1 MARGVITQ
9 KNFIMEKKAKIIAT
23 LGPAIYSE
31 NKLKQLINLGV
42 DAFRIN
48 FSHNTNGISKI
59 VYKIRKIEKIIKKK
73 ISLIA
78 DLQGVKLRV
87 GKIKKE
93 NQKIIFNQ
101 NYIFDTKNELGN
113 NKRIT
118 FPYPKILKKLK
129 KGNKILIDDGKF
141 TFVVIKRTGN
151 SVTTICK
158 SQNCYMK
165 SSKSVHVQNLEI
177 PFNKLTSK
185 DKKDIKSAIKLG
197 CNWIALSYIQNEK
210 LILETRKLIKSDVGI
225 ISKIE
230 NKHALKN
237 ITKIIKATD
246 SIMIARGDLAIDI
259 GHSEVPKVQL
269 SLIKKCSQFSK
280 SVIVA
285 TQMLESM
292 IENNTA
298 TRAEINDI
306 ATAIFQGADAVML
319 SAETAIGKFPTLAVS
334 TMAKTISSTEKYK
347 KEHIEDFKNLI
358 ISNKDPVKSILL
370 SVKDIAYNSN
380 VKAIIV
386 FSNSGKSAKLVSAMR
401 PAAKILTISP
411 NINVSRQVS
420 LLWGVQSINSRD
432 ANNWKDMMS
441 ISKEIIKKLK
451 FIKKNDFVVITAG
464 LPFGKSGMT
473 NMIRLYKVEA

>member
-1 MARGVITQ
+1 
-9 KNFIMEKKAKIIAT
+9 MEKKAKIIAT
-23 LGPAIYSE
+23 LGPAIYS
-31 NKLKQLINLGV
+31 NTKLKQLVDLGV

-48 FSHNTNGISKI
+48 FSHKTQGINKI
-59 VYKIRKIEKIIKKK
+59 VSRIRKIEKSSNKKLA
-73 ISLIA
+73 LIA
-78 DLQGVKLRV
+78 DLQGVKLRL
-87 GKIKKE
+87 GNIKGDSQKIKY
-93 NQKIIFNQ
+93 NQK
-101 NYIFDTKNELGN
+101 YIFDTKKNVGDHS
-113 NKRIT
+113 RIN

-141 TFVVIKRTGN
+141 TFVVTGKKGLAI
-151 SVTTICK
+151 STVCK
-158 SQNCYMK
+158 SQNCFMK
-165 SSKSVHVQNLEI
+165 SNKSIHI
-177 PFNKLTSK
+177 PNFDIAFNKLTSK
-185 DKKDIKSAIKLG
+185 DKKDIRTAIKLG
-197 CNWIALSYIQNEK
+197 CNWIALSYLQNEK
-210 LILETRKLIKSDVGI
+210 IILEARKLIKKDMGI

-237 ITKIIKATD
+237 IVKIIKATD
-246 SIMIARGDLAIDI
+246 SVMIARGDLAIDI

-306 ATAIFQGADAVML
+306 ATAIFQGADTVML
-319 SAETAIGKFPTLAVS
+319 SAEAAVGKFPTQAVS
-334 TMAKTISSTEKYK
+334 TMTQTILSTEKYK
-347 KEHIEDFKNLI
+347 RQHIEDFKNSI

-370 SVKDIAYNSN
+370 SVKDIAYNSD

-401 PAAKILTISP
+401 PAAKIVTISP
-411 NINVSRQVS
+411 NINISRQVS

-432 ANNWKDMMS
+432 ANGWKDMMS
-441 ISKEIIKKLK
+441 ISKEIIKKLR

-464 LPFGKSGMT
+464 LPFGKAGMT
-473 NMIRLYKVEA
+473 NMVRLYKVGT

>member
-1 MARGVITQ
+1 
-9 KNFIMEKKAKIIAT
+9 MEKKAKIIAT
-23 LGPAIYSE
+23 LGPAIYHK
-31 NKLKQLINLGV
+31 NKLEQLVDLGV

-48 FSHNTNGISKI
+48 FSHNTEDIQNI
-59 VYKIRKIEKIIKKK
+59 VTKIRKIEKKLNKK

-87 GKIKKE
+87 GKVVNQ
-93 NQKIIFNQ
+93 NQKIRYNQ
-101 NYIFDTKNELGN
+101 KYIFDNNNEPGN
-113 NKRIT
+113 NKRIS

-141 TFVVIKRTGN
+141 IFIVTKRIGN

-158 SQNCYMK
+158 SQNCYIK
-165 SSKSVHVQNLEI
+165 NNKSVHIKDLEVT
-177 PFNKLTSK
+177 FDKLTIK
-185 DKKDIKSAIKLG
+185 DKKDIKTAIKLG
-197 CNWIALSYIQNEK
+197 CNWIALSYIQNAK
-210 LILETRKLIKSDVGI
+210 LILEARKLIKSDMGI

-230 NKHALKN
+230 NKYALKDIIN
-237 ITKIIKATD
+237 IIKATD
-246 SIMIARGDLAIDI
+246 SVMIARGDLAIDI

-306 ATAIFQGADAVML
+306 ATAIFQGADTVML
-319 SAETAIGKFPTLAVS
+319 SAEAAIGKFPSQAVS
-334 TMAKTISSTEKYK
+334 TMAKTIISAERYK
-347 KEHIEDFKNLI
+347 KEHIEDFKNSILN
-358 ISNKDPVKSILL
+358 NKDPVKSILL

-432 ANNWKDMMS
+432 ANGWKDMMS
-441 ISKEIIKKLK
+441 ISKEIIKKIK
-451 FIKKNDFVVITAG
+451 FIKKNDYVIITAG
-464 LPFGKSGMT
+464 LPFGKAGMT
-473 NMIRLYKVEA
+473 NMIRLYKIGT

>member
-1 MARGVITQ
+1 
-9 KNFIMEKKAKIIAT
+9 MEKKAKIIAT
-23 LGPAIYSE
+23 LGPAIYKE
-31 NKLKQLINLGV
+31 TKLKQLVNLGV

-48 FSHNTNGISKI
+48 FSHNTNGMDKI
-59 VYKIRKIEKIIKKK
+59 VSRIRKIEKSTNKK

-87 GKIKKE
+87 NKIKND
-93 NQKIIFNQ
+93 NQKIKYNQ
-101 NYIFDTKNELGN
+101 KYIFDNKKELGN
-113 NKRIT
+113 INRIT
-118 FPYPKILKKLK
+118 FPYPKILQKLK
-129 KGNKILIDDGKF
+129 KGNKILVDDGKF
-141 TFVVIKRTGN
+141 VFVVIKKLIN
-151 SVTTICK
+151 SVTTVCK
-158 SQNCYMK
+158 SQNCFMR
-165 SSKSVHVQNLEI
+165 SNKSVHIQNFDI
-177 PFNKLTSK
+177 PFNRLTNK
-185 DKKDIKSAIKLG
+185 DKKDIKTAIKLG

-210 LILETRKLIKSDVGI
+210 LILEAKKLIKKDMGI

-237 ITKIIKATD
+237 INKIIKATD

-292 IENNTA
+292 IENDTA

-306 ATAIFQGADAVML
+306 ATAIFQGADTVML
-319 SAETAIGKFPTLAVS
+319 SAEAAIGKFPSQAVS
-334 TMAKTISSTEKYK
+334 TMADTIVSTEKYK
-347 KEHIEDFKNLI
+347 KEHIDDFKNSI

-370 SVKDIAYNSN
+370 SVKDIAYNPD

-386 FSNSGKSAKLVSAMR
+386 FSNSGKSAKLVSAIR
-401 PAAKILTISP
+401 PAAKIVTISP
-411 NINVSRQVS
+411 NINISRQVS

-432 ANNWKDMMS
+432 ANGWKDMMS
-441 ISKEIIKKLK
+441 ISREIIKKLT

-464 LPFGKSGMT
+464 LPFGKAGMT
-473 NMIRLYKVEA
+473 NMIRLYKVGT

>member
-1 MARGVITQ
+1 
-9 KNFIMEKKAKIIAT
+9 MEKKAKIIAT
-23 LGPAIYSE
+23 LGPAIYNE
-31 NKLKQLINLGV
+31 NKLKQLVNLGV

-48 FSHNTNGISKI
+48 FSHNTNGISSI
-59 VYKIRKIEKIIKKK
+59 VSRIRKIEKITGKK

-87 GKIKKE
+87 GKIKNE
-93 NQKIIFNQ
+93 NQKIRFNQ
-101 NYIFDTKNELGN
+101 KYIFDNKKELGN
-113 NKRIT
+113 NNRIT

-141 TFVVIKRTGN
+141 TFVVAKKIGN
-151 SVTTICK
+151 SVIAICK

-165 SSKSVHVQNLEI
+165 SNKSIHIRNMDI
-177 PFNKLTSK
+177 AFDKLTIK
-185 DKKDIKSAIKLG
+185 DKKDIKFAIKLG

-210 LILETRKLIKSDVGI
+210 LILEAKKLVKKDVGI

-230 NKHALKN
+230 NKYALKN
-237 ITKIIKATD
+237 IIKIIKATD

-269 SLIKKCSQFSK
+269 SLIKKCSEFSK

-292 IENNTA
+292 IENSTA

-319 SAETAIGKFPTLAVS
+319 SAEAAIGKFPSQAVS
-334 TMAKTISSTEKYK
+334 TMSKTIISTEKYK
-347 KEHIEDFKNLI
+347 KEHIEDFKNSI
-358 ISNKDPVKSILL
+358 ITNKDPVKSILL
-370 SVKDIAYNSN
+370 SVKDIAYNTN

-401 PAAKILTISP
+401 PAAKIFTISP

-432 ANNWKDMMS
+432 ANDWKDMMS

-451 FIKKNDFVVITAG
+451 FIKKNDFVIITAG
-464 LPFGKSGMT
+464 LPFGKAGMT
-473 NMIRLYKVEA
+473 NMIRLYKVGS

>member
-1 MARGVITQ
+1 
-9 KNFIMEKKAKIIAT
+9 MEKKAKIIAT
-23 LGPAIYSE
+23 LGPSIFSE
-31 NKLKQLINLGV
+31 NKLKKLVDLGV

-48 FSHNTNGISKI
+48 FSHNTNGIIKVISL
-59 VYKIRKIEKIIKKK
+59 IRKIEKNKNKK
-73 ISLIA
+73 IALIA
-78 DLQGVKLRV
+78 DLQGVKLRL
-87 GKIKKE
+87 GKIKNDIQKIKY
-93 NQKIIFNQ
+93 NQK
-101 NYIFDTKNELGN
+101 YIFDNKKELGN
-113 NKRIT
+113 NNRIS
-118 FPYPKILKKLK
+118 FPFPKILLKLK

-141 TFVVIKRTGN
+141 TFVVIKKMKK
-151 SVTTICK
+151 SVRVICK
-158 SQNCYMK
+158 SQNCFIQ
-165 SSKSVHVQNLEI
+165 SNKSVHIKNFDI
-177 PFNKLTSK
+177 TFNKLTIK
-185 DKKDIKSAIKLG
+185 DKKDIKKAIKLG

-210 LILETRKLIKSDVGI
+210 LIHEARKLIKKDMGI

-269 SLIKKCSQFSK
+269 SLIKKCSQLSK

-306 ATAIFQGADAVML
+306 ATAIFQGADTVML
-319 SAETAIGKFPTLAVS
+319 SAEAAIGKFPTQAVS
-334 TMAKTISSTEKYK
+334 TMTQTIISTEKYK
-347 KEHIEDFKNLI
+347 KDHIEDFKNSI
-358 ISNKDPVKSILL
+358 IANKDPVKSILL
-370 SVKDIAYNSN
+370 SVKDIAYNPN

-386 FSNSGKSAKLVSAMR
+386 FSNSGRSAKLVSAMR

-411 NINVSRQVS
+411 NINISRQVS

-432 ANNWKDMMS
+432 ANGWKDMMS
-441 ISKEIIKKLK
+441 ISREIIKKLK
-451 FIKKNDFVVITAG
+451 FIKKNDFVIITAG
-464 LPFGKSGMT
+464 LPFGKAGMT
-473 NMIRLYKVEA
+473 NMVRLYKVEI

>member
-1 MARGVITQ
+1 
-9 KNFIMEKKAKIIAT
+9 MEKKAKIIAT
-23 LGPAIYSE
+23 LGPSIYSE
-31 NKLKQLINLGV
+31 SKLNKLVSLGV

-48 FSHNTNGISKI
+48 FSHNTSGIEKI
-59 VYKIRKIEKIIKKK
+59 INRIRKIEKRKGKK

-78 DLQGVKLRV
+78 DLQGIKLRI
-87 GKIKKE
+87 GKVKDG
-93 NQKIIFNQ
+93 NQKIKYNQ
-101 NYIFDTKNELGN
+101 KFILDNKVQAGN
-113 NKRIT
+113 NFRVN
-118 FPYPKILKKLK
+118 FPYSKILKKLK

-141 TFVVIKRTGN
+141 TFVVTGKKGLAV
-151 SVTTICK
+151 STVCK
-158 SQNCYMK
+158 SQNCFIK
-165 SSKSVHVQNLEI
+165 SNKSVHI
-177 PFNKLTSK
+177 PNFDIAFNKLTSK
-185 DKKDIKSAIKLG
+185 DKKDIKTAIKLG
-197 CNWIALSYIQNEK
+197 CNWIALSYLQNEK
-210 LILETRKLIKSDVGI
+210 LILEARKLIKKDMGI

-237 ITKIIKATD
+237 IIKIIKATD
-246 SIMIARGDLAIDI
+246 SVMIARGDLAIDI

-306 ATAIFQGADAVML
+306 ATAIFQGADTVML
-319 SAETAIGKFPTLAVS
+319 SAEAAVGKFPTQAVS
-334 TMAKTISSTEKYK
+334 TMTKTILSTEKYK
-347 KEHIEDFKNLI
+347 KQHIEDFKNSI

-370 SVKDIAYNSN
+370 SVKDIAYNPD

-411 NINVSRQVS
+411 NVNVSRQVS

-432 ANNWKDMMS
+432 ANGWKDMMS
-441 ISKEIIKKLK
+441 ISKEIIQKLK
-451 FIKKNDFVVITAG
+451 FIKKNDFVIITAG
-464 LPFGKSGMT
+464 LPFGKAGMT
-473 NMIRLYKVEA
+473 NMIRLYKVGT

>member
-1 MARGVITQ
+1 
-9 KNFIMEKKAKIIAT
+9 MEKKAKIIAT

-31 NKLKQLINLGV
+31 TKLNQLVNLGV

-48 FSHNTNGISKI
+48 FSHNTNGINKI
-59 VYKIRKIEKIIKKK
+59 VSRIRRIEKKTNKK
-73 ISLIA
+73 ISLIG

-87 GKIKKE
+87 GKVKNESQRIKF
-93 NQKIIFNQ
+93 NQKFT
-101 NYIFDTKNELGN
+101 FDNRNELGN
-113 NKRIT
+113 NNRIT
-118 FPYPKILKKLK
+118 FPYPRILKKIK

-141 TFVVIKRTGN
+141 SFVVIKKTNN
-151 SVTTICK
+151 SVVSVCK
-158 SQNCYMK
+158 SQNCFIK
-165 SSKSVHVQNLEI
+165 SNKSVHIQNLDI
-177 PFNKLTSK
+177 AFNKLTLK

-197 CNWIALSYIQNEK
+197 CNWIALSYLQNEK
-210 LILETRKLIKSDVGI
+210 LIFEARKLIKKDMGI

-306 ATAIFQGADAVML
+306 ATAIFQGADTVML
-319 SAETAIGKFPTLAVS
+319 SAEAAIGKFPSQAVS
-334 TMAKTISSTEKYK
+334 TMNQTIISTEKYK
-347 KEHIEDFKNLI
+347 KEHIDDFKNSI

-386 FSNSGKSAKLVSAMR
+386 FSNSGKSAKLVSAIR
-401 PAAKILTISP
+401 PAAKIVTISP
-411 NINVSRQVS
+411 NINVSRQLS

-432 ANNWKDMMS
+432 ANGWKDMMS
-441 ISKEIIKKLK
+441 ISREIIKKLK

-464 LPFGKSGMT
+464 LPFGKAGMT
-473 NMIRLYKVEA
+473 NMIRLYKVGT

>member
-1 MARGVITQ
+1 
-9 KNFIMEKKAKIIAT
+9 MEKKAKIIAT

-31 NKLKQLINLGV
+31 NKLKRLVELGV

-48 FSHNTNGISKI
+48 FSHNTIGISRI
-59 VYKIRKIEKIIKKK
+59 ISKIRKIEKKIGKKL
-73 ISLIA
+73 SLIA

-87 GKIKKE
+87 GKIKNEKQRIE
-93 NQKIIFNQ
+93 FNQKFT
-101 NYIFDTKNELGN
+101 FDDNKNLGDHS
-113 NKRIT
+113 RIN
-118 FPYPKILKKLK
+118 FPYPAILKKLK
-129 KGNKILIDDGKF
+129 KGNKILIDDGKYSF
-141 TFVVIKRTGN
+141 SVISKRGN
-151 SVTTICK
+151 SITTKCR
-158 SQNCYMK
+158 SQNCVLSSNK
-165 SSKSVHVQNLEI
+165 SFHVPNLDMT
-177 PFNKLTSK
+177 FNKLTLK
-185 DKKDIKSAIKLG
+185 DKKDIKTAIKLG
-197 CNWIALSYIQNEK
+197 CNWIALSYLQNEK
-210 LILETRKLIKSDVGI
+210 LILETRRLIKKDMGI

-230 NKHALKN
+230 NKHAIKN
-237 ITKIIKATD
+237 IKKIIQATD

-292 IENNTA
+292 IENSTA

-306 ATAIFQGADAVML
+306 ATAIFQGADTVML
-319 SAETAIGKFPTLAVS
+319 SAEAAIGKFPTQAVS
-334 TMAKTISSTEKYK
+334 TMTETILSTEKYK
-347 KEHIEDFKNLI
+347 REHIEDFKNSI
-358 ISNKDPVKSILL
+358 IANKDPVKSILL
-370 SVKDIAYNSN
+370 SVKDMAYNSN

-401 PAAKILTISP
+401 PAAKIVTISP

-432 ANNWKDMMS
+432 ANGWKDMMS

-451 FIKKNDFVVITAG
+451 FVKKNDFVVITAG
-464 LPFGKSGMT
+464 LPFGKAGMT
-473 NMIRLYKVEA
+473 NMVRLYKVGT

>member
-1 MARGVITQ
+1 
-9 KNFIMEKKAKIIAT
+9 MEKKAKIIAT
-23 LGPAIYSE
+23 LGPAIYTQS
-31 NKLKQLINLGV
+31 KLKRLVNLGV

-48 FSHNTNGISKI
+48 FSHNTNNIIKI
-59 VYKIRKIEKIIKKK
+59 VSRIRNIEKNTKKK

-78 DLQGVKLRV
+78 DLQGVKLRI
-87 GKIKKE
+87 GIIKNK
-93 NQKIIFNQ
+93 NQKIKFNQ
-101 NYIFDTKNELGN
+101 KFIFD
-113 NKRIT
+113 NKIEIGDDKRVT
-118 FPYPKILKKLK
+118 FAYPKILKKLK
-129 KGNKILIDDGKF
+129 KGNKIFIDDGKF
-141 TFVVIKRTGN
+141 IFIVIKKIGN
-151 SVTTICK
+151 SVVTVCK
-158 SQNCYMK
+158 SKNCFIK
-165 SSKSVHVQNLEI
+165 SNKSVHIQNVDI
-177 PFNKLTSK
+177 AFNRLTTK

-210 LILETRKLIKSDVGI
+210 LILEARKLIKKDMGI

-230 NKHALKN
+230 NKYALKN
-237 ITKIIKATD
+237 IVNIIKASD
-246 SIMIARGDLAIDI
+246 SIMIARGDLAIEI

-269 SLIKKCSQFSK
+269 SLIKKCSHHSK

-319 SAETAIGKFPTLAVS
+319 SAETAVGKFPSQAVS
-334 TMAKTISSTEKYK
+334 TMSKTIISTEKYK
-347 KEHIEDFKNLI
+347 KEHIEDFKNTI
-358 ISNKDPVKSILL
+358 IANKDPVKSILL
-370 SVKDIAYNSN
+370 SVKDIAYDSN

-432 ANNWKDMMS
+432 ANDWKDMMS
-441 ISKEIIKKLK
+441 ITKEIIKKLR
-451 FIKKNDFVVITAG
+451 FIKKGDFVIITAG
-464 LPFGKSGMT
+464 LPFGKAGMT
-473 NMIRLYKVEA
+473 NMIRLYKVGS

>member
-1 MARGVITQ
+1 
-9 KNFIMEKKAKIIAT
+9 MEKKAKIIAT
-23 LGPAIYSE
+23 LGPAIFSE
-31 NKLKQLINLGV
+31 AKLKQIIDLGV

-48 FSHNTNGISKI
+48 FSHNTNGIEKI
-59 VYKIRKIEKIIKKK
+59 VSKIRKIEKVKNKKLA
-73 ISLIA
+73 LIA

-87 GKIKKE
+87 GRIQNE
-93 NQKIIFNQ
+93 NQKIKYNQ
-101 NYIFDTKNELGN
+101 KYIFDNKIEIGN
-113 NKRIT
+113 SNRIS

-141 TFVVIKRTGN
+141 TFVVINKIGN
-151 SVTTICK
+151 NVLTICK

-165 SSKSVHVQNLEI
+165 SNKSVHI
-177 PFNKLTSK
+177 PNFDIAFNRLTIK
-185 DKKDIKSAIKLG
+185 DKKDIKKAIKLG

-210 LILETRKLIKSDVGI
+210 LIRETRKLIRNDMGI

-237 ITKIIKATD
+237 INEIIKSSD

-259 GHSEVPKVQL
+259 GHSEVPKIQL

-306 ATAIFQGADAVML
+306 ATAVFQGADTVML
-319 SAETAIGKFPTLAVS
+319 SAEAAIGKFPSQAVS
-334 TMAKTISSTEKYK
+334 TMAKTIISTEKYK
-347 KEHIEDFKNLI
+347 KEHIEDFKNSI
-358 ISNKDPVKSILL
+358 MANKDPVKSILL
-370 SVKDIAYNSN
+370 SVKDIAYNSD

-401 PAAKILTISP
+401 PAAKVITISP
-411 NINVSRQVS
+411 NINVCRQVS

-432 ANNWKDMMS
+432 ANGWKDMMS
-441 ISKEIIKKLK
+441 ISREIIKKLK
-451 FIKKNDFVVITAG
+451 FVKKNDFVVITAG
-464 LPFGKSGMT
+464 LPFGKAGMT
-473 NMIRLYKVEA
+473 NMIRLYKVGT

>member
-1 MARGVITQ
+1 
-9 KNFIMEKKAKIIAT
+9 MEKKAKIIAT
-23 LGPAIYSE
+23 LGPAIY
-31 NKLKQLINLGV
+31 NDTKLKQLVNLGV

-48 FSHNTNGISKI
+48 FSHNTNGIEKI
-59 VYKIRKIEKIIKKK
+59 ISKIRKIEKSTNKK
-73 ISLIA
+73 IAIIA

-87 GKIKKE
+87 GKVKEDSQKIKY
-93 NQKIIFNQ
+93 NQKFV
-101 NYIFDTKNELGN
+101 FDTKKNVGD
-113 NKRIT
+113 KDRIN

-129 KGNKILIDDGKF
+129 KGSKILIDDGKF
-141 TFVVIKRTGN
+141 VFIVVSKKGLA
-151 SVTTICK
+151 VTTICK
-158 SQNCYMK
+158 SQNCFMRSNK
-165 SSKSVHVQNLEI
+165 SIHI
-177 PFNKLTSK
+177 PNFDIAFNKLTPK
-185 DKKDIKSAIKLG
+185 DKKDIKKATKLG
-197 CNWIALSYIQNEK
+197 CNWIALSYLQNEK
-210 LILETRKLIKSDVGI
+210 LILEARKLIKKDMGI

-230 NKHALKN
+230 NKHALRN
-237 ITKIIKATD
+237 IINIIKATD
-246 SIMIARGDLAIDI
+246 SVMIARGDLAIDI

-292 IENNTA
+292 IENNTP

-306 ATAIFQGADAVML
+306 ATAIFQGADTVML
-319 SAETAIGKFPTLAVS
+319 SAEAAIGKFPTQAVS
-334 TMAKTISSTEKYK
+334 TMSKTILSTEKYK
-347 KEHIEDFKNLI
+347 RQHIEDFKNSI

-370 SVKDIAYNSN
+370 SVKNIAYNTD

-432 ANNWKDMMS
+432 ANGWKDMMS
-441 ISKEIIKKLK
+441 ISKQIIKKLRY
-451 FIKKNDFVVITAG
+451 IKKNDYVIITAG
-464 LPFGKSGMT
+464 LPFGKAGMT
-473 NMIRLYKVEA
+473 NMIRLYKVGT

>member
-1 MARGVITQ
+1 
-9 KNFIMEKKAKIIAT
+9 MEKKAKIIAT
-23 LGPAIYSE
+23 LGPAIHS
-31 NKLKQLINLGV
+31 NTKLKELVNLGV

-48 FSHNTNGISKI
+48 FSHKTHGIGKI
-59 VYKIRKIEKIIKKK
+59 VSKIRKIERSSNKKLA
-73 ISLIA
+73 LIA

-87 GKIKKE
+87 GNIKGDSQRIKY
-93 NQKIIFNQ
+93 NQK
-101 NYIFDTKNELGN
+101 YIFDTKKIIGDHS
-113 NKRIT
+113 RIN

-141 TFVVIKRTGN
+141 TFVVTSKKGLAV
-151 SVTTICK
+151 STICK
-158 SQNCYMK
+158 SQNCFMK
-165 SSKSVHVQNLEI
+165 SNKSIHI
-177 PFNKLTSK
+177 PNFDIAFNKLTSK
-185 DKKDIKSAIKLG
+185 DKKDIKNAIKLG
-197 CNWIALSYIQNEK
+197 CNWIALSYLQNEK
-210 LILETRKLIKSDVGI
+210 LILEARKLIKKDMGI

-237 ITKIIKATD
+237 IVKIIKATD

-306 ATAIFQGADAVML
+306 ATAIFQGADTVML
-319 SAETAIGKFPTLAVS
+319 SAEAAIGKFPTQAVS
-334 TMAKTISSTEKYK
+334 TMTQTILSTEKYK
-347 KEHIEDFKNLI
+347 RQHIEDFKNSI

-370 SVKDIAYNSN
+370 SVKDIAYNPD

-401 PAAKILTISP
+401 PAAKIVTISP

-432 ANNWKDMMS
+432 ANGWKDMMS

-451 FIKKNDFVVITAG
+451 FIKKNDYVVITAG
-464 LPFGKSGMT
+464 LPFGKAGMT
-473 NMIRLYKVEA
+473 NMVRLYKVGT

>member
-1 MARGVITQ
+1 
-9 KNFIMEKKAKIIAT
+9 MEKKAKIIAT
-23 LGPAIYSE
+23 LGPAIYS
-31 NKLKQLINLGV
+31 NAKLRQLVNLGV

-48 FSHNTNGISKI
+48 FSHNTQGINKI
-59 VYKIRKIEKIIKKK
+59 VSRIRKIEKTAGKKL
-73 ISLIA
+73 SLIA

-87 GKIKKE
+87 GNIIGNSQRIKY
-93 NQKIIFNQ
+93 NQK
-101 NYIFDTKNELGN
+101 YIFDAKKIVGDLS
-113 NKRIT
+113 RIN

-141 TFVVIKRTGN
+141 TFVVTGKKGLA
-151 SVTTICK
+151 VTTVCK
-158 SQNCYMK
+158 SQNCFMK
-165 SSKSVHVQNLEI
+165 SNKSIHI
-177 PFNKLTSK
+177 PNFDIAFNKLTSK
-185 DKKDIKSAIKLG
+185 DKKDIKTAIKLG
-197 CNWIALSYIQNEK
+197 CNWIALSYLQNEK
-210 LILETRKLIKSDVGI
+210 LILEARKLIKKDMGI

-237 ITKIIKATD
+237 IIKIIKATD

-306 ATAIFQGADAVML
+306 ATAIFQGADTVML
-319 SAETAIGKFPTLAVS
+319 SAEAAIGKFPTQAVS
-334 TMAKTISSTEKYK
+334 TMTQTILSTEKYK
-347 KEHIEDFKNLI
+347 RQHIEDFKNSI

-370 SVKDIAYNSN
+370 SVKDIAYNTN

-401 PAAKILTISP
+401 PAAKIVTISP
-411 NINVSRQVS
+411 NINISRQVS

-432 ANNWKDMMS
+432 ASGWKDMMS
-441 ISKEIIKKLK
+441 ISKEIIKKLR

-464 LPFGKSGMT
+464 LPFGKAGMT
-473 NMIRLYKVEA
+473 NMVRLYKVGT

>member
-1 MARGVITQ
+1 
-9 KNFIMEKKAKIIAT
+9 MEKKAKIIAT
-23 LGPAIYSE
+23 LGPAIYNE
-31 NKLKQLINLGV
+31 TKLKQLVNLGV

-59 VYKIRKIEKIIKKK
+59 VSIIRKIEKNTKKK

-87 GKIKKE
+87 GRIKNESQKIKY
-93 NQKIIFNQ
+93 NQ
-101 NYIFDTKNELGN
+101 NFIFD
-113 NKRIT
+113 NKQEIGSHNRIN
-118 FPYPKILKKLK
+118 FPYPKILNKLK

-141 TFVVIKRTGN
+141 IFIVIKKIGS
-151 SVTTICK
+151 SVQTICK

-165 SSKSVHVQNLEI
+165 DNKSVHIQNVDI
-177 PFNKLTSK
+177 AFNKLTTK
-185 DKKDIKSAIKLG
+185 DKKEIKSAIKLG

-210 LILETRKLIKSDVGI
+210 LINEARKLIKKDMGI

-230 NKHALKN
+230 NKQALKN
-237 ITKIIKATD
+237 IVNIIKATD

-269 SLIKKCSQFSK
+269 SLIKKCSQYSK

-306 ATAIFQGADAVML
+306 ATAIFQGADTVML
-319 SAETAIGKFPTLAVS
+319 SAEAAIGRYPSQAVS
-334 TMAKTISSTEKYK
+334 TMTKTIISTEKYK
-347 KEHIEDFKNLI
+347 KKHIEDFKNSI
-358 ISNKDPVKSILL
+358 IANIDPVKSILL
-370 SVKDIAYNSN
+370 SVKEIAYNTN

-432 ANNWKDMMS
+432 ANGWKDMMS

-451 FIKKNDFVVITAG
+451 FIKKNDFVIITAG
-464 LPFGKSGMT
+464 LPFGKAGMT
-473 NMIRLYKVEA
+473 NMIRLYKVGS

>member
-1 MARGVITQ
+1 
-9 KNFIMEKKAKIIAT
+9 MEKKAKIIAT
-23 LGPAIYSE
+23 LGPAIYSST
-31 NKLKQLINLGV
+31 KLKQLVNLGV

-59 VYKIRKIEKIIKKK
+59 VSKIRKIERSTNKK
-73 ISLIA
+73 IALIA

-93 NQKIIFNQ
+93 NQRIKYNQ
-101 NYIFDTKNELGN
+101 KYTFD
-113 NKRIT
+113 NKKQIGDHSRIN
-118 FPYPKILKKLK
+118 FPYPNILKKLK

-141 TFVVIKRTGN
+141 TFVIISKKG
-151 SVTTICK
+151 SAITTICK

-165 SSKSVHVQNLEI
+165 SNKSIHI
-177 PFNKLTSK
+177 PNFDISFKRLTFK
-185 DKKDIKSAIKLG
+185 DKKDIKTAIKLG
-197 CNWIALSYIQNEK
+197 CNWIALSYLQNEK
-210 LILETRKLIKSDVGI
+210 LILEARKLIKKDMGI

-237 ITKIIKATD
+237 IIKIIKATD

-306 ATAIFQGADAVML
+306 ATAIFQGADTVML
-319 SAETAIGKFPTLAVS
+319 SAEAAIGKFPTQAVS
-334 TMAKTISSTEKYK
+334 TMTQTILSTEKYK
-347 KEHIEDFKNLI
+347 RQHIEDFKNSI

-370 SVKDIAYNSN
+370 SVKDIAYNPD

-401 PAAKILTISP
+401 PAAKIVTISP
-411 NINVSRQVS
+411 NINVCRQVS

-432 ANNWKDMMS
+432 ANGWKDMMS
-441 ISKEIIKKLK
+441 ISREIIKKLK
-451 FIKKNDFVVITAG
+451 FIKKNDFVIITAG
-464 LPFGKSGMT
+464 LPFGKAGMT
-473 NMIRLYKVEA
+473 NMIRLYKVGS

>member
-1 MARGVITQ
+1 
-9 KNFIMEKKAKIIAT
+9 MEKKAKIIAT
-23 LGPAIYSE
+23 LGPAIYNE
-31 NKLKQLINLGV
+31 TKLKQLVNLGV

-48 FSHNTNGISKI
+48 FSHNINGINKI
-59 VYKIRKIEKIIKKK
+59 VSKIRKIEKSTNKK

-87 GKIKKE
+87 GKIKADSQKIKY
-93 NQKIIFNQ
+93 NQKFV
-101 NYIFDTKNELGN
+101 FD
-113 NKRIT
+113 NKREIGSKSRIT
-118 FPYPKILKKLK
+118 FPYPKILNRLK

-141 TFVVIKRTGN
+141 IFIVLKKIGN
-151 SVTTICK
+151 SVTTVCK
-158 SQNCYMK
+158 SQNCFIK
-165 SSKSVHVQNLEI
+165 SNKSVHIRNVDI
-177 PFNKLTSK
+177 VFNKLTVK
-185 DKKDIKSAIKLG
+185 DKKDIKLAIKLG

-210 LILETRKLIKSDVGI
+210 LILEARKLLKKDIGI

-230 NKHALKN
+230 NKHAIKN
-237 ITKIIKATD
+237 IINIIKATD

-269 SLIKKCSQFSK
+269 SLIKKCSQYSK

-292 IENNTA
+292 IENSTA

-306 ATAIFQGADAVML
+306 ATAIFQGADTVML
-319 SAETAIGKFPTLAVS
+319 SAEAAIGKYPIQAVS
-334 TMAKTISSTEKYK
+334 TMAKTIISTEKYK
-347 KEHIEDFKNLI
+347 KEHIEDFKNSI
-358 ISNKDPVKSILL
+358 MANKDPVKSILL
-370 SVKDIAYNSN
+370 SVKDIAYNTN

-411 NINVSRQVS
+411 NINISRQVS

-432 ANNWKDMMS
+432 ANGWKDMMS

-464 LPFGKSGMT
+464 LPFGKAGMT
-473 NMIRLYKVEA
+473 NMIRLYKVGT

>member
-1 MARGVITQ
+1 
-9 KNFIMEKKAKIIAT
+9 MEKKAKIIAT
-23 LGPAIYSE
+23 LGPSIFSE
-31 NKLKQLINLGV
+31 NKLKRLMDLGV

-48 FSHNTNGISKI
+48 FSHNTNGIENI
-59 VYKIRKIEKIIKKK
+59 VSRIRKIEKKKNKK
-73 ISLIA
+73 IALIA

-87 GKIKKE
+87 GKILNDNQE
-93 NQKIIFNQ
+93 IRYNQKFV
-101 NYIFDTKNELGN
+101 FDN
-113 NKRIT
+113 NKKIGNSKRIN
-118 FPYPKILKKLK
+118 FPYPNILKKLK

-141 TFVVIKRTGN
+141 TFLVIGKKKN
-151 SVTTICK
+151 LVTTICK
-158 SQNCYMK
+158 SQNTKIK
-165 SSKSVHVQNLEI
+165 SNKSVHI
-177 PFNKLTSK
+177 PNFDIAFNKLTLK
-185 DKKDIKSAIKLG
+185 DKKDIKTAIKLG
-197 CNWIALSYIQNEK
+197 CNWIALSYLQSEK
-210 LILETRKLIKSDVGI
+210 LIYETRKLIKKDIGI

-230 NKHALKN
+230 NRHALKN

-306 ATAIFQGADAVML
+306 ATAIFQGADTVML
-319 SAETAIGKFPTLAVS
+319 SAEAAIGKFPIQAVS
-334 TMAKTISSTEKYK
+334 TMTQTIISTEKYK
-347 KEHIEDFKNLI
+347 KEHINDFKNSI

-370 SVKDIAYNSN
+370 SVKDIAYNSD

-386 FSNSGKSAKLVSAMR
+386 FSNSGKSAKLVSAIR
-401 PAAKILTISP
+401 PAAKIVTISP

-432 ANNWKDMMS
+432 ANGWKDMMS
-441 ISKEIIKKLK
+441 ISREIIKKLK
-451 FIKKNDFVVITAG
+451 FIKKDDFVVITAG
-464 LPFGKSGMT
+464 LPFGKAGMT
-473 NMIRLYKVEA
+473 NMIRLYKVGT

>member
-1 MARGVITQ
+1 
-9 KNFIMEKKAKIIAT
+9 MEKKAKIIAT
-23 LGPAIYSE
+23 LGPAIYS
-31 NKLKQLINLGV
+31 NTKLKQLVDLGV

-48 FSHNTNGISKI
+48 FSHKTQGINRI
-59 VYKIRKIEKIIKKK
+59 VSRIRKIEKSSNKKLA
-73 ISLIA
+73 LIA
-78 DLQGVKLRV
+78 DLQGVKLRL
-87 GKIKKE
+87 GNIKGDSQKIKY
-93 NQKIIFNQ
+93 NQK
-101 NYIFDTKNELGN
+101 YIFDTKKNVGDHS
-113 NKRIT
+113 RIN

-141 TFVVIKRTGN
+141 TFVVTGKKGLA
-151 SVTTICK
+151 VTTVCK
-158 SQNCYMK
+158 SQNCFMK
-165 SSKSVHVQNLEI
+165 SNKSIHI
-177 PFNKLTSK
+177 PNFDIAFNKLTSK
-185 DKKDIKSAIKLG
+185 DKKDIRTAIKLG
-197 CNWIALSYIQNEK
+197 CNWIALSYLQNEK
-210 LILETRKLIKSDVGI
+210 IILEARKLIKKDMGI

-237 ITKIIKATD
+237 IVKIIKATD
-246 SIMIARGDLAIDI
+246 SVMIARGDLAIDI

-306 ATAIFQGADAVML
+306 ATAIFQGADTVML
-319 SAETAIGKFPTLAVS
+319 SAEAAVGKFPTQAVS
-334 TMAKTISSTEKYK
+334 TMTQTILSTEKYK
-347 KEHIEDFKNLI
+347 RQHIEDFKNSI

-370 SVKDIAYNSN
+370 SVKDIAYNSD

-401 PAAKILTISP
+401 PAAKIVTISP
-411 NINVSRQVS
+411 NINISRQVS

-432 ANNWKDMMS
+432 ANGWKDMMS
-441 ISKEIIKKLK
+441 ISKEIIKKLR

-464 LPFGKSGMT
+464 LPFGKAGMT
-473 NMIRLYKVEA
+473 NMVRLYKVGT

>member
-1 MARGVITQ
+1 
-9 KNFIMEKKAKIIAT
+9 MEKKAKIIAT
-23 LGPAIYSE
+23 LGPAIYNE
-31 NKLKQLINLGV
+31 TKLKQIINLGV

-48 FSHNTNGISKI
+48 FSHNTKSIKKI
-59 VYKIRKIEKIIKKK
+59 VSRIRKIEKSTNKK

-87 GKIKKE
+87 GKIKNDNIKIKY
-93 NQKIIFNQ
+93 NQK
-101 NYIFDTKNELGN
+101 YTFDNKNELGSN
-113 NKRIT
+113 NRIT
-118 FPYPKILKKLK
+118 FAYPKILRKLK

-141 TFVVIKRTGN
+141 MFIVTKRIGN

-158 SQNCYMK
+158 SQNCYIK
-165 SSKSVHVQNLEI
+165 SNKSVHIKNIDLE
-177 PFNKLTSK
+177 FNKLTSK
-185 DKKDIKSAIKLG
+185 DKKDIKTANKLG

-210 LILETRKLIKSDVGI
+210 LIYETRKLIKKDVGI

-230 NKHALKN
+230 NKNALKN
-237 ITKIIKATD
+237 IIKIIKATD
-246 SIMIARGDLAIDI
+246 SIMIARGDLAIDV
-259 GHSEVPKVQL
+259 GHSEVPKIQL
-269 SLIKKCSQFSK
+269 SLINKCSQFSK

-319 SAETAIGKFPTLAVS
+319 SAEAAIGKFPSQAVS
-334 TMAKTISSTEKYK
+334 TMAKTIISTEKYK
-347 KEHIEDFKNLI
+347 KEHIEDFKNSI

-370 SVKDIAYNSN
+370 SVKDIAYNSD

-432 ANNWKDMMS
+432 ANGWKDMMS
-441 ISKEIIKKLK
+441 ISKEIIKKIR

-464 LPFGKSGMT
+464 LPFGKAGMT
-473 NMIRLYKVEA
+473 NMIRLFKVGT

>member
-1 MARGVITQ
+1 
-9 KNFIMEKKAKIIAT
+9 MEKKAKIIAT
-23 LGPAIYSE
+23 LGPAIYSTA
-31 NKLKQLINLGV
+31 KIKQLINLGV

-48 FSHNTNGISKI
+48 FSHNTKGINKI
-59 VYKIRKIEKIIKKK
+59 VFKIRKIEKSTNKK

-87 GKIKKE
+87 GKIKND
-93 NQKIIFNQ
+93 NQKIKYNQ
-101 NYIFDTKNELGN
+101 KYIFDAKKTLGDHS
-113 NKRIT
+113 RIC
-118 FPYPKILKKLK
+118 FPYPNILKKLK
-129 KGNKILIDDGKF
+129 KGNKILVDDGKF
-141 TFVVIKRTGN
+141 TFLVTSKKGL
-151 SVTTICK
+151 SVSTICK
-158 SQNCYMK
+158 SQNCFIKNNK
-165 SSKSVHVQNLEI
+165 SIHI
-177 PFNKLTSK
+177 PNFNITFNKLTSK
-185 DKKDIKSAIKLG
+185 DKRDIKTATKLG
-197 CNWIALSYIQNEK
+197 CNWIALSYLQNDK
-210 LILETRKLIKSDVGI
+210 LIYQTRKLIKKDMGI

-230 NKHALKN
+230 NKQALKN
-237 ITKIIKATD
+237 INSIIKATD

-306 ATAIFQGADAVML
+306 ATAIFQGADTVML
-319 SAETAIGKFPTLAVS
+319 SAEAAIGKFPSQAVS
-334 TMAKTISSTEKYK
+334 TMTETIISTEKYK
-347 KEHIEDFKNLI
+347 KEHIEDFKNSI
-358 ISNKDPVKSILL
+358 ISNRDPVKSILL
-370 SVKDIAYNSN
+370 SVKDIAYNTD

-401 PAAKILTISP
+401 PAAKIVTISP
-411 NINVSRQVS
+411 NVNISRQVS

-432 ANNWKDMMS
+432 ANGWKDMMS

-464 LPFGKSGMT
+464 LPFGKAGMT
-473 NMIRLYKVEA
+473 NMIRLYKVRS

>member
-1 MARGVITQ
+1 
-9 KNFIMEKKAKIIAT
+9 MEKKAKIIAT
-23 LGPAIYSE
+23 LGPAIY
-31 NKLKQLINLGV
+31 NNAKLEQLVNLGV

-59 VYKIRKIEKIIKKK
+59 VSRIRRIEKLKNKK
-73 ISLIA
+73 IALIA

-87 GKIKKE
+87 GQIKKD
-93 NQKIIFNQ
+93 NQKIKYNQ
-101 NYIFDTKNELGN
+101 KYIFD
-113 NKRIT
+113 NKKEIGDHSRVC
-118 FPYPKILKKLK
+118 FPHPKILKKLK

-141 TFVVIKRTGN
+141 TFVVTSRKGL

-158 SQNCYMK
+158 SQNCYLK
-165 SSKSVHVQNLEI
+165 SNKSIHI
-177 PFNKLTSK
+177 PNFDIVFDKLTSK
-185 DKKDIKSAIKLG
+185 DKRDIKTATKLG
-197 CNWIALSYIQNEK
+197 CNWIALSYLQNEK
-210 LILETRKLIKSDVGI
+210 LILETRKLIKKDMGI

-230 NKHALKN
+230 NQDALKN
-237 ITKIIKATD
+237 IIKIIKATD

-306 ATAIFQGADAVML
+306 ATAIFQGADTVML
-319 SAETAIGKFPTLAVS
+319 SAEAAIGKFPSQAVS
-334 TMAKTISSTEKYK
+334 TMTQTILSTEKYK
-347 KEHIEDFKNLI
+347 RQHIEDFKNSI

-370 SVKDIAYNSN
+370 SVKDIAYNPD

-401 PAAKILTISP
+401 PAAKIVTISP
-411 NINVSRQVS
+411 NVNVCRQVS

-432 ANNWKDMMS
+432 ANGWKDMMS
-441 ISKEIIKKLK
+441 ISREIIKKLK
-451 FIKKNDFVVITAG
+451 FIKKDDFVIITAG
-464 LPFGKSGMT
+464 LPFGKAGMT
-473 NMIRLYKVEA
+473 NMIRLYKVGT

>member
-1 MARGVITQ
+1 
-9 KNFIMEKKAKIIAT
+9 MEKKAKIIAT
-23 LGPAIYSE
+23 LGPAIYNE
-31 NKLKQLINLGV
+31 TKLNQLVNLGV

-59 VYKIRKIEKIIKKK
+59 VSRIRKIEKKTNKK
-73 ISLIA
+73 ISLIG

-87 GKIKKE
+87 GKIKNESQKIKF
-93 NQKIIFNQ
+93 NQK
-101 NYIFDTKNELGN
+101 YIFDNKNELGN
-113 NKRIT
+113 NNRIT
-118 FPYPKILKKLK
+118 FPYPKILKKIK

-141 TFVVIKRTGN
+141 SFVVIKKINN
-151 SVTTICK
+151 SVVTVCK
-158 SQNCYMK
+158 SQNCHIK
-165 SSKSVHVQNLEI
+165 SNKSVHIQNLDI
-177 PFNKLTSK
+177 AFNKLTLK

-197 CNWIALSYIQNEK
+197 CNWIALSYLQNEK
-210 LILETRKLIKSDVGI
+210 LIFEARKLIKKDMGI

-306 ATAIFQGADAVML
+306 ATAIFQGADTVML
-319 SAETAIGKFPTLAVS
+319 SAEAAIGKFPSQAVS
-334 TMAKTISSTEKYK
+334 TMNQTIISTEKYK
-347 KEHIEDFKNLI
+347 KEHIDDFKNLI
-358 ISNKDPVKSILL
+358 ISKKDPVKSILL
-370 SVKDIAYNSN
+370 SVKDIAYNSD

-386 FSNSGKSAKLVSAMR
+386 FSNSGKSAKLVSAIR
-401 PAAKILTISP
+401 PAAKIVTISP

-432 ANNWKDMMS
+432 ANGWKDMMS
-441 ISKEIIKKLK
+441 ISREIIKKLK

-464 LPFGKSGMT
+464 LPFGKAGMT
-473 NMIRLYKVEA
+473 NMIRLYKVGT

>member
-1 MARGVITQ
+1 
-9 KNFIMEKKAKIIAT
+9 MEKKAKIIAT
-23 LGPAIYSE
+23 LGPAIYKE
-31 NKLKQLINLGV
+31 TKLKQLVNLGV

-59 VYKIRKIEKIIKKK
+59 VSKIRKIEKSTNKK
-73 ISLIA
+73 IALIA

-87 GKIKKE
+87 DKIKND
-93 NQKIIFNQ
+93 NQKIKYNQ
-101 NYIFDTKNELGN
+101 KYIFDNKKELGN
-113 NKRIT
+113 NNRIT
-118 FPYPKILKKLK
+118 FPYPKIIKKLK

-141 TFVVIKRTGN
+141 TFVVIKKVGSSITA
-151 SVTTICK
+151 VCK

-165 SSKSVHVQNLEI
+165 SNKSVHIKNLDIE
-177 PFNKLTSK
+177 FNKLTTK

-210 LILETRKLIKSDVGI
+210 LIYETRKLIKKDMGI

-306 ATAIFQGADAVML
+306 ATAIFQGADTVML
-319 SAETAIGKFPTLAVS
+319 SAEAAIGKFPSQAVS
-334 TMAKTISSTEKYK
+334 TMAQTIISTEKYK
-347 KEHIEDFKNLI
+347 KEHIEDFKNSI
-358 ISNKDPVKSILL
+358 IANKDPVKSVLL
-370 SVKDIAYNSN
+370 SVKDIAYNPD

-432 ANNWKDMMS
+432 ANGWKDMMS
-441 ISKEIIKKLK
+441 ISREIIKKLK
-451 FIKKNDFVVITAG
+451 FIKKNDFVIITAG
-464 LPFGKSGMT
+464 LPFGKAGMT
-473 NMIRLYKVEA
+473 NMIRLYKVGS